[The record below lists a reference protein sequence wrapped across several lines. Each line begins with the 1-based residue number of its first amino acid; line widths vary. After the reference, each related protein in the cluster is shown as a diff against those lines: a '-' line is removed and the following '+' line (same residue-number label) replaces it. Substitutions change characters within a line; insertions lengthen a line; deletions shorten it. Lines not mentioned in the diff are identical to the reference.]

1 MALGM
6 APWRPR
12 IVTGRHGRGDL
23 LLSKRTEE
31 KENWASPSVRGDLRK
46 GVARHQVS
54 SELPA
59 LCGKF
64 DQRGYHRKHREYLLE
79 ALDDVGGLLGTRL
92 PKTTYQRW
100 KSEAAGVS
108 PSKRQVV
115 AARPD

>member
-1 MALGM
+1 MRPRLRRRFRALGM

-46 GVARHQVS
+46 GVARHHVS

-64 DQRGYHRKHREYLLE
+64 DQRVYHRKHREYLLE
-79 ALDDVGGLLGTRL
+79 ALDDVGGLL
-92 PKTTYQRW
+92 
-100 KSEAAGVS
+100 
-108 PSKRQVV
+108 
-115 AARPD
+115 